1 VTIVI
6 AALCRRSH
14 YYRQSVLKGLPMPA
28 TFSRQQF
35 LQLGL
40 AGMLVPLGFAAPGL
54 AFAAI
59 AAVGSVAKV
68 KGTASLSRGGEQI
81 VLQGGEEVAAGDVV
95 TTLADSRLRIALKDG
110 SQLNLGEL
118 TKMTIAAFDFTPE
131 DMKRAAAFDLKS
143 GLVQAITAKAA
154 PGSSFVIRT
163 RNAVAATR
171 ATEWIVTADKS
182 QTGVYVTEGKVD
194 VAQSALGFRS
204 LSSAE
209 QDKAMLLSAG
219 QSTIVGKMA
228 LGATLAPQPTDAKK
242 LDALKAAVAF

>member
-1 VTIVI
+1 
-6 AALCRRSH
+6 
-14 YYRQSVLKGLPMPA
+14 MPA
-28 TFSRQQF
+28 TISRQQF
-35 LQLGL
+35 LRLGL
-40 AGMLVPLGFAAPGL
+40 AGIVAPLGFSGT
-54 AFAAI
+54 AFAAL
-59 AAVGSVAKV
+59 AAVGSISKV

-81 VLQGGEEVAAGDVV
+81 VLQGGEDVAAGDVV
-95 TTLADSRLRIALKDG
+95 TTLADSRVRIALKDG

-118 TKMTIAAFDFTPE
+118 TKMTIAAFDFSPE
-131 DMKRAAAFDLKS
+131 DMKRAAAFDLKA
-143 GLVQAITAKAA
+143 GVLQAITAKAA

-171 ATEWIVTADKS
+171 STEWIVTADKA

-194 VAQSALGFRS
+194 VAESALGFRS

-209 QDKAMLLSAG
+209 QDKAMLLGAG

-242 LDALKAAVAF
+242 LAELKAALAF

>member
-1 VTIVI
+1 
-6 AALCRRSH
+6 
-14 YYRQSVLKGLPMPA
+14 MPA

-35 LQLGL
+35 LRLGL
-40 AGMLVPLGFAAPGL
+40 AGIVAPLGFAGA
-54 AFAAI
+54 AHAAI
-59 AAVGSVAKV
+59 ATVGSIAKV
-68 KGTASLSRGGEQI
+68 KGTASLSRGGEQV

-95 TTLADSRLRIALKDG
+95 TTLADSRVRIALKDG

-118 TKMTIAAFDFTPE
+118 TKMTVAAFDFSPE
-131 DMKRAAAFDLKS
+131 DMKREAAFDLKA
-143 GLVQAITAKAA
+143 GVLQAITAKAA

-171 ATEWIVTADKS
+171 STEWIVTAEQA

-219 QSTIVGKMA
+219 QSTVIGKMA

-242 LDALKAAVAF
+242 LKTLQAALSFD

>member
-1 VTIVI
+1 
-6 AALCRRSH
+6 
-14 YYRQSVLKGLPMPA
+14 MPA

-35 LQLGL
+35 LRLGIAGILAPLGL
-40 AGMLVPLGFAAPGL
+40 AGPGL
-54 AFAAI
+54 AAPALAA
-59 AAVGSVAKV
+59 AAMVGSIAKV
-68 KGTASLSRGGEQI
+68 KGTASLSRDGQQ
-81 VLQGGEEVAAGDVV
+81 VALQGGEEVAAGDVV

-118 TKMTIAAFDFTPE
+118 TKMTIAAFDFSPE
-131 DMKRAAAFDLKS
+131 DMKRAAAFDLKA
-143 GLVQAITAKAA
+143 GVLQALTAKAA

-171 ATEWIVTADKS
+171 ATEWIVTADKA

-242 LDALKAAVAF
+242 LDALKAALAFD

>member
-1 VTIVI
+1 
-6 AALCRRSH
+6 
-14 YYRQSVLKGLPMPA
+14 MPA

-35 LQLGL
+35 LHLGL
-40 AGMLVPLGFAAPGL
+40 AGMLAPLGFAAPGFFSP

-68 KGTASLSRGGEQI
+68 RGTASLLRDGQQI

-95 TTLADSRLRIALKDG
+95 TTLAESRLRIALKDG

-131 DMKRAAAFDLKS
+131 DMKRAATFDLTS

-171 ATEWIVTADKS
+171 STEWIVTAEKS

-219 QSTIVGKMA
+219 QSTIVGKMT

-242 LDALKAAVAF
+242 LKALKAALAFD

>member
-1 VTIVI
+1 MTAI
-6 AALCRRSH
+6 L
-14 YYRQSVLKGLPMPA
+14 
-28 TFSRQQF
+28 SRQQF
-35 LQLGL
+35 LRFAGMGL
-40 AGMLVPLGFAAPGL
+40 AGIVAPLGL
-54 AFAAI
+54 SNTAFAVVS
-59 AAVGSVAKV
+59 VGSVAKV
-68 KGTASLSRGGEQI
+68 RGTASLIRAGQQI

-131 DMKRAAAFDLKS
+131 DMKRAAAFDLKD
-143 GLVQAITAKAA
+143 GILQAITAKAA

-171 ATEWIVTADKS
+171 STEWIVTAEKA

-242 LDALKAAVAF
+242 LQTLTAALAF